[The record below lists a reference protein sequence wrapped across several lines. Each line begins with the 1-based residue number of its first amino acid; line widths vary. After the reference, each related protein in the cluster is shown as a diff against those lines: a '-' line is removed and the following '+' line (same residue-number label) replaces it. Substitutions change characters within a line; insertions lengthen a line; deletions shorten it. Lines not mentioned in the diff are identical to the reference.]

1 MKLKQLQCVLTVVQC
16 DFNATAAAA
25 RLHISQPAVSKQI
38 KMVEERLGFPIFR
51 RNSKNLV
58 SLTEMGKA
66 ILPHIESIM
75 QSVANI
81 RELSQNSTANLELE
95 LTVATTN
102 TLATYGLSPLLPDFQ
117 RSYPHIPINLVEGS
131 NAQILQMLQERETDF
146 GWFSTGHLSA
156 YANELK
162 DMFYLPVRAW
172 HAVLLLPPEHR
183 LAGRKLTGLK
193 DLANEGLITYVT
205 SHKEP
210 STLAEAMAKEGCSPK
225 IVLTA
230 RNTELIKGY
239 VRQGLGLGIIADL
252 AYDPANDRPL
262 AIKKLDRWLPPF
274 MSYLVWHRDMR
285 LRNFH
290 YDFINKINP
299 QASRKAV
306 DDHMRQS
313 AAPDEGWAI

>member
-81 RELSQNSTANLELE
+81 RELSQNSAANLEME
-95 LTVATTN
+95 LTIATTN

-117 RSYPHIPINLVEGS
+117 RRYPQIPINLVEGS

-156 YANELK
+156 YSNELR
-162 DMFYLPVRAW
+162 DMVHLPVRPW
-172 HAVLLLPPEHR
+172 NAVLLLPPDHP
-183 LAGRKLTGLK
+183 LATRELRGLK
-193 DLANEGLITYVT
+193 DFAAEGLITYVT

-210 STLAEAMAKEGCSPK
+210 SNLAEAMAKEGVSPK

-230 RNTELIKGY
+230 RNTELIKNY

-252 AYDPANDRPL
+252 AYDPQQDGQL
-262 AIKKLDRWLPPF
+262 VMKSLERWLPPF

-299 QASRKAV
+299 QATRKAV
-306 DDHMRQS
+306 DDYLRQS